1 MTTAVILRDLRNPMT
16 HSTSPEA
23 RELARSRSEAY
34 RDRRRHGRILV
45 SVEVGPYQA
54 AALERL
60 ALLDVGDREKTSIAT
75 AVTRFLEAAPHLSAM
90 GDALW
95 PEGEEE
101 D

>member
-1 MTTAVILRDLRNPMT
+1 MMHATT
-16 HSTSPEA
+16 PEA
-23 RELARSRSEAY
+23 RERARSRSEAY

-45 SVEVGPYQA
+45 TVEVGQYQV

-60 ALLDVGDREKTSIAT
+60 ALLEAGDRDKESIAT
-75 AVTRFLEAAPHLSAM
+75 AVSRFLEAAPYLSAM

-95 PEGEEE
+95 PESEGE

>member
-1 MTTAVILRDLRNPMT
+1 MM

-23 RELARSRSEAY
+23 RERARSRSEAH
-34 RDRRRHGRILV
+34 RDRRRHGRVLV
-45 SVEVGPYQA
+45 TVEVGPYQV

-60 ALLDVGDREKTSIAT
+60 ALLEVGDRDKGSIAT
-75 AVTRFLEAAPHLSAM
+75 AVNRFLQAAPHLSAM

-95 PEGEEE
+95 PESEEE

>member
-1 MTTAVILRDLRNPMT
+1 MT

-45 SVEVGPYQA
+45 SVEVGPYQV

-60 ALLDVGDREKTSIAT
+60 ALLDVGDRDKGSIAA
-75 AVTRFLEAAPHLSAM
+75 AVNRFLRAAPHLSAM